1 MKSADMGV
9 VLMFEDALSDPERE
23 KFRKAKSEQV
33 ELLKLAEMRLQV
45 RTESLK
51 KANERLR
58 AARKRSDDARQA
70 YEEALIMLTPD
81 DDDDDYATRL
91 EKAEKFDKIETEYIE
106 AGEDFKCSMLRSGW
120 ELREINR
127 LGLDKE

>member
-1 MKSADMGV
+1 MKATDMGV

-23 KFRKAKSEQV
+23 KFRKAKSEQI

-58 AARKRSDDARQA
+58 AARKRSDDAREA
-70 YEEALIMLTPD
+70 YEEALVMLTPD
-81 DDDDDYATRL
+81 DDDDYATAL

-106 AGEDFKCSMLRSGW
+106 AGDDLKCCMLRSGW

>member
-70 YEEALIMLTPD
+70 HEEALIMLTPD
-81 DDDDDYATRL
+81 DDDDYATAL

-106 AGEDFKCSMLRSGW
+106 AGEAFKCSMLRSGW